1 MFPEKWD
8 VQRNI
13 CADGPPIIITKMVRP
28 PMAEETDE

>member
-13 CADGPPIIITKMVRP
+13 CADGFPIIITTTAEQLK
-28 PMAEETDE
+28 PMN